1 MSRRDL
7 LAMCACYALT
17 AALPL
22 LYIASAYLRGWTP

>member
-22 LYIASAYLRGWTP
+22 LLVGAAYLRGWTL